1 MVPLAVAASDHIVFV
16 LLPDKVIPA
25 VFAREIGPA
34 LRPGNA
40 VAFGSEYS
48 LAFGLVRVDVQD
60 KGEKPRYLRE
70 YLSRVPREIP
80 VPRAS
85 A

>member
-1 MVPLAVAASDHIVFV
+1 M
-16 LLPDKVIPA
+16 LLPNEVIPA

-34 LRPGNA
+34 LRPRSA

-48 LAFGLVRVDVQD
+48 LAFGLVRVDMQD
-60 KGEKPRYLRE
+60 KREKVRYLRE